1 MTNVQRKWL
10 LKEYWKTENCERVRE
25 KWIEEFHTLPPS
37 RLSIYRLMDKFD
49 LTGSICNAPKT
60 GRPKT
65 VTTEDNEMLVAQ
77 SYVQSP
83 KKSKIRASLEI
94 GISRRSVSRI
104 MKKLGLKMYILRLVH
119 GLLEDDPDRRL

>member
-1 MTNVQRKWL
+1 
-10 LKEYWKTENCERVRE
+10 
-25 KWIEEFHTLPPS
+25 
-37 RLSIYRLMDKFD
+37 MDKFD

-104 MKKLGLKMYILRLVH
+104 MKKIGLEMYILRLIH